1 MEVLNLMPKKKKSRP
16 TTKGKHKPKP
26 VRAGKKKKS
35 PPPSGLPTRAHVTYS
50 NIPSGMTLSELQAV
64 INDKLQS
71 VATDVFS
78 GEDTLTLNFN
88 KVGGP

>member
-1 MEVLNLMPKKKKSRP
+1 MPKKKKSKP
-16 TTKGKHKPKP
+16 TTKGKPKTKPT
-26 VRAGKKKKS
+26 RAGKKKKS
-35 PPPSGLPTRAHVTYS
+35 PPPRGAPTKAHAIYA
-50 NIPSGMTLSELQAV
+50 NIPSGMTLAELQAV

-78 GEDTLTLNFN
+78 GDDTLTLNFN